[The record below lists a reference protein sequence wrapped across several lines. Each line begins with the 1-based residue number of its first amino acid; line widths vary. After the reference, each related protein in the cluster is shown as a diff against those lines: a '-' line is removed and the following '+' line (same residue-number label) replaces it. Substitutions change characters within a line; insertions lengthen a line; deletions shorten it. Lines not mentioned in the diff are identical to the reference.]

1 MRAHHAVG
9 EKRKHAAAR
18 RGHALRRGAG
28 KAHADALALGAE
40 VLAHAQAHAQN
51 HAARRQRVVRHPI
64 DEGAQFGLER
74 RDFEFLLDVLEPVV
88 EPRIG
93 LRVLRPHHG
102 GRLAGAERHGD
113 DVAGRELE
121 RLGHPVGIGPV
132 ERDRDEDIDDAS
144 GHAKILGRFSRFRKE
159 DERGATIS
167 PERWRTMPFS
177 CGFGLNA
184 ADLPRFIVAP
194 KVAAEIEGWL
204 RHLGDER
211 RMSPKTVEAYR
222 RDVRQFLGFLAEHL
236 GGAPSLKELAALA
249 PADVR
254 AFLAARRAKGIGS
267 RSLMRTLA
275 GVRGFARFLERNGK
289 GKVGALAA
297 VRAPKIGKTLPRP
310 LSIAAA
316 KSVTDPDLAAG
327 DEREPWLAARDAA
340 VLALLYGSGLR
351 ISEAL
356 GLKRADFGSRDTVTV
371 TGKGR
376 KERMVPVL
384 PQVAKLVA
392 DYVALCPYDLPE
404 DGPLFVGAKGGP
416 LSARVV
422 QLSMARLRGA
432 LGLAETA
439 TPHALR
445 HSFATH
451 LLARGGDLRS
461 IQELLGHAS
470 LATTQIYT
478 EVDAERLIEAY
489 RSAHPRA

>member
-1 MRAHHAVG
+1 MT
-9 EKRKHAAAR
+9 
-18 RGHALRRGAG
+18 
-28 KAHADALALGAE
+28 
-40 VLAHAQAHAQN
+40 
-51 HAARRQRVVRHPI
+51 
-64 DEGAQFGLER
+64 
-74 RDFEFLLDVLEPVV
+74 
-88 EPRIG
+88 
-93 LRVLRPHHG
+93 
-102 GRLAGAERHGD
+102 
-113 DVAGRELE
+113 
-121 RLGHPVGIGPV
+121 
-132 ERDRDEDIDDAS
+132 S
-144 GHAKILGRFSRFRKE
+144 
-159 DERGATIS
+159 
-167 PERWRTMPFS
+167 
-177 CGFGLNA
+177 
-184 ADLPRFIVAP
+184 DLPGSVAP

-204 RHLGDER
+204 RYLGAER

-222 RDVRQFLGFLAEHL
+222 RDVLQFLSFLAEHL

-275 GVRGFARFLERNGK
+275 GVRGFARFLERSGK

-297 VRAPKIGKTLPRP
+297 VRTPKIAKTLPRP
-310 LSIAAA
+310 LSVAAA
-316 KSVTDPDLAAG
+316 KSMADPDVAAG
-327 DEREPWLAARDAA
+327 DAREAWIHARDAA

-356 GLKRADFGSRDTVTV
+356 GLKRADFGSRDTITV
-371 TGKGR
+371 SGKGR

-392 DYVALCPYDLPE
+392 DYAALCPYDLPQ

-416 LSARVV
+416 LSARIV
-422 QLSMARLRGA
+422 QLAMARLRGA
-432 LGLAETA
+432 LGLPETA